1 MKKSP
6 HRLQGFTLIELMIV
20 VAIIG
25 ILSAIALPAYTEY
38 INRGKRADARAA
50 LLQLGQYMQ
59 RFYAANDRFNA
70 DRVGDP
76 NTFSNTIIST
86 PQGCDAS
93 TNCSYA
99 LNTATS
105 VITAQQF
112 TLHMEPVNNMAADKC
127 GVYTITNLGVKA
139 NLNLI
144 PPATRQECWR

>member
-1 MKKSP
+1 MKKYLHC
-6 HRLQGFTLIELMIV
+6 HRGFTLIELMIV

-25 ILSAIALPAYTEY
+25 ILSALALPAYTEY
-38 INRGKRADARAA
+38 VNRGKRADARAA
-50 LLQLGQYMQ
+50 LLQMAQYMQ
-59 RFYAANDRFNA
+59 RFYAANDRFNT
-70 DRVGDP
+70 DRSGEGI
-76 NTFSNTIIST
+76 TFTSSIFAT
-86 PQGCDAS
+86 PQGCDPA

-144 PPATRQECWR
+144 SPATRQECWR